1 MNFAK
6 HENENENTPVES
18 IYSRWPFPLSP
29 FQKIAIN
36 AIISQHSTI
45 ITAHTGCGKT
55 LPAEFAIKHY
65 YELGKKVIYTSPI
78 KALTNEKFNDFSKKY
93 PDISFGLITGD
104 NTINPAAD
112 CLLMTTEI
120 FRNTLFKMKMIK
132 EGTIKKDNTLHFEMD
147 IPNELGTVIFDEI
160 HYINDPDRGPA
171 WEESIMMLPNHIPLI
186 GLSATLEKP
195 EKFIQWIQNKGL
207 EVVLCGTNKRIVPLT
222 HKAFITFPDSCVK
235 KLSLQ
240 DKNLLEKYH
249 NNPIVLKNSDGNFD
263 DIEYV
268 KMCKVFKI
276 LDKNKIHV
284 DRHFVVNKLLQKL
297 KEESRLP
304 AICFIFSKK
313 QTWQFASKV
322 SFSLFEEG
330 SKIPS
335 IIEQECKKILISKLD
350 NWKEYVELPEFKRLM
365 KCLEKGIGV
374 HHAGIIGV
382 FKEMMEILFH
392 KGYIKV
398 MFATTTLGIGIN
410 MPTKSVIY
418 TSVMKFSGS
427 KFNWLPPHEMS
438 QISGRA
444 GRRGIDDYGEVF
456 HLLNLYDGRDNL
468 PDEKTFRYI
477 LTGKS
482 QAIETKF
489 KIHFNLLLR
498 LIAVK
503 NYNFVDFANSSMLCG
518 EIEKRKTYIKE
529 QLDVAQ
535 ANLDK
540 ANNNAQFIQNRE
552 AVEEYI
558 ELINKSKFMKPKK
571 RKVISRRI
579 QEIIN
584 YKMFETDLAKYQAIL
599 TNTNLTNKRIKDLQ
613 NVSGFIDIEIK
624 RRLIILE
631 QLEFVDSSQEGIP
644 YCLTEKGDIAA
655 NIQEIH
661 CLAISEVLHNGYLNG
676 LGTEELVAVLSCF
689 TSVRLNDSNK
699 IWNITDIENCG
710 DRVIQAIQ
718 RIKTKYDKYY
728 DIETREETNFIYDYN
743 MQYDTAELAYR
754 WCFAENEIQCKAI
767 FQEAEYYGIFV
778 GEWIKV
784 MLKINNISR
793 ELEKVCEITNNM
805 ELLEKI
811 KKIPDVTLKSIVT
824 NQSLYL

>member
-1 MNFAK
+1 MDFAK
-6 HENENENTPVES
+6 HQNETATMED
-18 IYSRWPFPLSP
+18 IYSQWSFTLSP
-29 FQKIAIN
+29 FQKIAIK
-36 AIISQHSTI
+36 AIIDRNSTI

-65 YELGKKVIYTSPI
+65 YEIGKKSIYTSPI
-78 KALTNEKFNDFSKKY
+78 KALTNEKYNDFTKKY
-93 PDISFGLITGD
+93 PEISFGLITGD

-147 IPNELGTVIFDEI
+147 IPSELGTVIFDEI

-186 GLSATLEKP
+186 GLSATLERP
-195 EKFIQWIQNKGL
+195 EKFIKWIRNKGL

-222 HKAFITFPDSCVK
+222 HKAFITFPDSCIK
-235 KLSLQ
+235 KMSVQ
-240 DKNLLEKYH
+240 DKDLLEEYLNK
-249 NNPIVLKNSDGNFD
+249 PVVLKTSGGDFN
-263 DIEYV
+263 DIAYT
-268 KMCKVFKI
+268 KMCKIFKI
-276 LDKNKIHV
+276 LDKYKIHV
-284 DRHFVVNKLLQKL
+284 DRYFVVNNLLKKL
-297 KEESRLP
+297 KEEGRLP

-418 TSVMKFSGS
+418 TSIMKFSGN

-468 PDEKTFRYI
+468 PDSQTLRYI

-503 NYNFVDFANSSMLCG
+503 NYNFADFANSSMLCD
-518 EIEKRKTYIKE
+518 EIDKRKAYIKE
-529 QLDVAQ
+529 QLDISQ
-535 ANLDK
+535 TNLEK

-558 ELINKSKFMKPKK
+558 ELSDKCKFMKPKK
-571 RKVISRRI
+571 KKIISRRI
-579 QEIIN
+579 QELSN
-584 YKMFETDLAKYQAIL
+584 YKMFQSDLTKYQAIL
-599 TNTNLTNKRIKDLQ
+599 TNTNMVKQYTKDLQ
-613 NVSGFIDIEIK
+613 NVSDFIDVEIQ
-624 RRLIILE
+624 RRLIMLE
-631 QLEFVDSSQEGIP
+631 QLEFIDSSHEEIP
-644 YCLTEKGDIAA
+644 YYLTEKGDIAA

-661 CLAISEVLHNGYLNG
+661 CLAMSEVIHNGYLNG
-676 LGTEELVAVLSCF
+676 LETEELVAVLSCF
-689 TSVRLNDSNK
+689 TPIRLNDTNK
-699 IWNITDIENCG
+699 IWNISDIENCG
-710 DRVIQAIQ
+710 DRVIQTIQ
-718 RIKTKYDKYY
+718 KIKTRYDKYY
-728 DIETREETNFIYDYN
+728 DMETREETNFIYDYD

-754 WCFAENEIQCKAI
+754 WCFAENDIQCKEI

-784 MLKINNISR
+784 MLKINNISK

-805 ELLEKI
+805 ELLEKL
-811 KKIPDVTLKSIVT
+811 KKIPDVTLKSVVT

>member
-1 MNFAK
+1 MDFAK
-6 HENENENTPVES
+6 HINENPDMEQV
-18 IYSRWPFPLSP
+18 YSRWPFTLST
-29 FQKIAIN
+29 FQKIAIK
-36 AIISQHSTI
+36 AILDRHSTI

-55 LPAEFAIKHY
+55 LPAEFAITHY
-65 YELGKKVIYTSPI
+65 YEIGQKVIYTTPI
-78 KALTNEKFNDFSKKY
+78 KALTNEKFNDFTNKY
-93 PDISFGLITGD
+93 PHISFGLITGD

-147 IPNELGTVIFDEI
+147 IPSELGTVIFDEI

-186 GLSATLEKP
+186 GLSATLERP
-195 EKFIQWIQNKGL
+195 EKFIRWIRNKGL
-207 EVVLCGTNKRIVPLT
+207 EVILCGTDKRIVPLT
-222 HKAFITFPDSCVK
+222 HKAFISFPESCVK
-235 KLSLQ
+235 KMSIQ
-240 DKNLLEKYH
+240 DKNLLEEYLD
-249 NNPIVLKNSDGNFD
+249 NPIVLKSSDGDFD
-263 DIEYV
+263 DVNYV

-284 DRHFVVNKLLQKL
+284 DRYFVVNKLLKKL

-304 AICFIFSKK
+304 AICFIFSKR
-313 QTWQFASKV
+313 QTWSFASKV
-322 SFSLFEEG
+322 SFSLFEKG

-350 NWKEYVELPEFKRLM
+350 NWKEYVELPEFKKLM
-365 KCLEKGIGV
+365 KCLEKGIGI
-374 HHAGIIGV
+374 HHAGIISV

-418 TSVMKFSGS
+418 TSIMKYTGNKFS
-427 KFNWLPPHEMS
+427 WLPPHEMS

-456 HLLNLYDGRDNL
+456 HLLNLYDARDNL
-468 PDEKTFRYI
+468 PDSQTLRYI

-503 NYNFVDFANSSMLCG
+503 NFNFIEFAESSMLCD
-518 EIEKRKTYIKE
+518 EIDKRKSYIKE
-529 QLDVAQ
+529 QLDISQ
-535 ANLDK
+535 KNLDK
-540 ANNNAQFIQNRE
+540 ANNNAQFIQNID
-552 AVEEYI
+552 AVTEYI
-558 ELINKSKFMKPKK
+558 ELNTKCKYMKPKK
-571 RKVISRRI
+571 RKLIERRL
-579 QEIIN
+579 QELSN
-584 YKMFETDLAKYQAIL
+584 YKMFESDLAKHQAVI
-599 TNTNLTNKRIKDLQ
+599 TNTNMVNNWSKDLQ
-613 NVSGFIDIEIK
+613 NISDFIDVEIR
-624 RRLIILE
+624 RRLIMLE
-631 QLEFVDSSQEGIP
+631 QLEFIDSTQEDST
-644 YCLTEKGDIAA
+644 YVLTEKGNIAA

-661 CLAISEVLHNGYLNG
+661 CLAMAEVINDNALNK
-676 LGTEELVAVLSCF
+676 LTTQEIVAVLSCF
-689 TSVRLNDSNK
+689 TSVRLNDNDK

-710 DRVIQAIQ
+710 DNV
-718 RIKTKYDKYY
+718 IKTIQKIKSKYDKYY
-728 DIETREETNFIYDYN
+728 DMETREETNFIYDYDL
-743 MQYDTAELAYR
+743 QYDTAELSYR
-754 WCFAENEIQCKAI
+754 WCFAENDVDCKKI
-767 FQEAEYYGIFV
+767 FQEAEYYGIFI

-784 MLKINNISR
+784 MLKINNISK

-805 ELLEKI
+805 ELLEKL
-811 KKIPDVTLKSIVT
+811 KKIPDVTLKSVVT

>member
-1 MNFAK
+1 MDFAK
-6 HENENENTPVES
+6 HENETATMEHICSQWSFT
-18 IYSRWPFPLSP
+18 LSP
-29 FQKIAIN
+29 FQKIAIK
-36 AIISQHSTI
+36 AILARHSTI

-65 YELGKKVIYTSPI
+65 HGLGKKVIYTSPI

-93 PDISFGLITGD
+93 PNISFGLITGD

-132 EGTIKKDNTLHFEMD
+132 EGTIQKDNTLHFEMD
-147 IPNELGTVIFDEI
+147 IPSELGTVIFDEI

-171 WEESIMMLPNHIPLI
+171 WEESIMMLPDHIPLI
-186 GLSATLEKP
+186 GLSATLERP
-195 EKFIQWIQNKGL
+195 EKFIQWIRNKGL

-235 KLSLQ
+235 KMSIQ
-240 DKNLLEKYH
+240 DKDLLEEYLDK
-249 NNPIVLKNSDGNFD
+249 PVVLKTSGGDFN
-263 DIEYV
+263 DISYT
-268 KMCKVFKI
+268 KMCKIFKI
-276 LDKNKIHV
+276 LDKYKIHV
-284 DRHFVVNKLLQKL
+284 DRYFVVNKLLKKL
-297 KEESRLP
+297 KDEGRLP

-313 QTWQFASKV
+313 QTWQFAGKV

-350 NWKEYVELPEFKRLM
+350 NWKEYVALPEFKRLM

-418 TSVMKFSGS
+418 TSIMKFSGN

-468 PDEKTFRYI
+468 PDSQTLRYI

-503 NYNFVDFANSSMLCG
+503 NYNFAGFANSSMLCD
-518 EIEKRKTYIKE
+518 EIDKRKAYIKE
-529 QLDVAQ
+529 QLDIAQ
-535 ANLDK
+535 TNLDK

-558 ELINKSKFMKPKK
+558 ELNDKCKFMKPKK
-571 RKVISRRI
+571 KKVISRRI
-579 QEIIN
+579 QELSN
-584 YKMFETDLAKYQAIL
+584 YKMFQSDLAKYQAIL
-599 TNTNLTNKRIKDLQ
+599 TNTNMTKQYEKDLQ
-613 NVSGFIDIEIK
+613 NVSDFIDVEIR
-624 RRLIILE
+624 RRLIMLE
-631 QLEFVDSSQEGIP
+631 QLEFIDSSQEGIP

-661 CLAISEVLHNGYLNG
+661 CLAISEVIHNGYLTG
-676 LGTEELVAVLSCF
+676 LETEELVAVLSCF
-689 TSVRLNDSNK
+689 TPVRLNDSNK
-699 IWNITDIENCG
+699 LWNITDIENCG
-710 DRVIQAIQ
+710 DRVIRAIQ
-718 RIKTKYDKYY
+718 KIKLKYDKYY
-728 DIETREETNFIYDYN
+728 DMETREETNFIYDYN

-754 WCFAENEIQCKAI
+754 WCFAQNDIQCKEI
-767 FQEAEYYGIFV
+767 FQEAEYYGTFV

-784 MLKINNISR
+784 MLKINNISK

-805 ELLEKI
+805 ELLEKL
-811 KKIPDVTLKSIVT
+811 KKIPDMTLKSVVT